1 MRRAGTIA
9 LLILLATFLCL
20 AADGDDQ
27 DLDLATVGAA
37 VHLAPPPPALD
48 RSAAFVV
55 DGAHVQPTNGVF
67 HPPRLG

>member
-27 DLDLATVGAA
+27 DLDLATVGAT

-48 RSAAFVV
+48 CSAVAIT
-55 DGAHVQPTNGVF
+55 DGAHVRPANGVF